1 MNVICVLVAASFTQS
16 TFWPWILLAWPSTM
30 LFLLLLWRVVSVASV
45 FVLSTF
51 LPLLPRVPHAPYCN
65 HSPRF
70 RDGIHILIEKPT
82 DFCKSLLPIP
92 IPNITPTVTLSP
104 ANSFRRTGT
113 FPRISTFLRYP
124 SRLSGPTH
132 RSSWTWV
139 AGQGVAV
146 RQDQL

>member
-1 MNVICVLVAASFTQS
+1 MNVICVLVAASFTQP
-16 TFWPWILLAWPSTM
+16 TFWPWSLLAWPTTM
-30 LFLLLLWRVVSVASV
+30 LLLLLLWRVGSVASV

-82 DFCKSLLPIP
+82 DLCKSLLPIP
-92 IPNITPTVTLSP
+92 IPNITPTVTLCPQIHS
-104 ANSFRRTGT
+104 AYWNLSSYMNF
-113 FPRISTFLRYP
+113 FAIHF
-124 SRLSGPTH
+124 RLSGPPR

-139 AGQGVAV
+139 AGQSVAV